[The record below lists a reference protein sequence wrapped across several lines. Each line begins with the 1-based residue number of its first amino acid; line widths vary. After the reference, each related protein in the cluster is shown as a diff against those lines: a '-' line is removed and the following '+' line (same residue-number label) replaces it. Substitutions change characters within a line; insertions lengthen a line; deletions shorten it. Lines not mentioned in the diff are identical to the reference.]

1 MGQVLQDKQNEIPG
15 DLTLK
20 AVDLTRRFDR
30 RPIFENIS
38 FELKGGSATAI
49 TGRNGSGKS
58 TLIKIISNLLTQSSG
73 KLELFDGG
81 AKVKREN
88 VFKYIGFVSPY
99 LNLYDEFTGYENLK
113 IISDIRGSGHGNID
127 NVLKRVGLY
136 PRRNDLLKI
145 YSSGM
150 KQRLKIAFAILHN
163 PAVLLLDEPTSNLDV
178 DGISIVDDIA
188 NEFKQKS
195 IVIIATNDA
204 HERSLCSDEINLNEN
219 ISKMKES
226 KV

>member
-1 MGQVLQDKQNEIPG
+1 MPEIITDKSTG
-15 DLTLK
+15 TLK
-20 AVDLTRRFDR
+20 AVKLVAVNLTRKFDR
-30 RPIFENIS
+30 KIIFQNVN
-38 FELKGGSATAI
+38 FELSKGSSTAI

-58 TLIKIISNLLTQSSG
+58 TLIKIIANLLIESSG
-73 KLELFDGG
+73 QLNLFDGEI
-81 AKVKREN
+81 KVKKEN
-88 VFKYIGFVSPY
+88 VFRYIGFVSPY

-163 PAVLLLDEPTSNLDV
+163 PQVLLLDEPTSNLDL
-178 DGISIVDDIA
+178 DGISVVDDIA
-188 NEFKQKS
+188 NEYKS
-195 IVIIATNDA
+195 DRILIIATNDE
-204 HERSLCSDEINLNEN
+204 HERSLCSNEINLN
-219 ISKMKES
+219 SVAES
-226 KV
+226 KSVNV